1 MTIGTTPTEVRVM
14 RQELVAIFILLLT
27 LGAVVSG
34 KRGAMYP
41 TYAWDWPH
49 IPAEGSP
56 PHNVTLTVEDHEV
69 LFLGLDVWGHAETYS
84 PHLLSNQTAS
94 ELMGQYNQSLL
105 FLQHTEVQ
113 EEQEAN
119 GTTTYPFTRF
129 DAFVAMNESCFTQ
142 ALFSSHYGPNSTDNW
157 PHPDIVDSMQV
168 FSGIQYVDT
177 LKTAL
182 SCVIREN
189 LTRNLN
195 VISWEEPVRENWPPV
210 FVLLWSSNYTGHSF
224 WFSDSPLSA
233 VLWRHSDA
241 DSMLAR
247 LHWELRTEATYR
259 LWMMKNNRPIEY
271 AWYDLTITTVFSVAF
286 DGNLIQMQ
294 RQVLIGEGD
303 PSSQDYLSML
313 ILGTG
318 VAVGIVALVVFY
330 KRREI

>member
-1 MTIGTTPTEVRVM
+1 MFCAM
-14 RQELVAIFILLLT
+14 RKTHVAIAISLLILGWALSD
-27 LGAVVSG
+27 GVEPRNQAYG
-34 KRGAMYP
+34 
-41 TYAWDWPH
+41 WDYSSLSD
-49 IPAEGSP
+49 GDCP

-119 GTTTYPFTRF
+119 GTTTYPLTRF

-142 ALFSSHYGPNSTDNW
+142 ALFSSHYGPYSTDNW

-168 FSGIQYVDT
+168 FSGMQYVDT

-182 SCVIREN
+182 SCVIQEN
-189 LTRNLN
+189 LTRSLN
-195 VISWEEPVRENWPPV
+195 VISWEEPTRENWPPV
-210 FVLLWSSNYTGHSF
+210 FALLWSSNYTGHSF
-224 WFSDSPLSA
+224 WFSDSPFGA

-247 LHWELRTEATYR
+247 LHWELWTKATYR

-271 AWYDLTITTVFSVAF
+271 AWYDLTIFTVFSVAF

-294 RQVLIGEGD
+294 RQVLFGEGD